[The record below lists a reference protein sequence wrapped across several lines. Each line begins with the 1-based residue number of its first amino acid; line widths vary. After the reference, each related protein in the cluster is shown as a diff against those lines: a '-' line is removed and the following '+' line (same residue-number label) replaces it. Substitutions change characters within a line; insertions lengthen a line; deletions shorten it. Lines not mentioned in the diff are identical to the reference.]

1 MSTNNRELFSEW
13 LKSKSVSKPPINLIL
28 LAFDEVSEFAV
39 SRKLSKVCIW
49 AISSQ
54 SDFKIVRVAISKNQI
69 FRVVHRQAASLF
81 EKSWKY
87 YDSFLASLKEVKNG
101 YDESNENEIS
111 FELI

>member
-54 SDFKIVRVAISKNQI
+54 SDFKFVRVDFYNIKNKI
-69 FRVVHRQAASLF
+69 YFGEMTFTSMSGIGKF
-81 EKSWKY
+81 EPEIENYNLGKSIIC
-87 YDSFLASLKEVKNG
+87 LK
-101 YDESNENEIS
+101 
-111 FELI
+111 

>member
-54 SDFKIVRVAISKNQI
+54 SDFKFVRVAISKI
-69 FRVVHRQAASLF
+69 KYLELF
-81 EKSWKY
+81 TDKQLLCLKSHGNTMILFWLVKREWK
-87 YDSFLASLKEVKNG
+87 K
-101 YDESNENEIS
+101 
-111 FELI
+111 